1 MSMRGLKS
9 RLESNMQKMKLDVG
23 ALFYA
28 SKNPNTPL
36 ISKLI
41 VLVVV
46 GYALSPIDLIPD
58 FIPILGYLDDLILL
72 PLGIALA
79 IKLIPIE
86 VMSESRLKAIEY
98 FEDETKRHY
107 LAAVII
113 ASIWILIASFILSK
127 IWGLMGN

>member
-86 VMSESRLKAIEY
+86 VVSESRLKAIEY

-127 IWGLMGN
+127 IWG